1 MALPFLLGV
10 PVSSLSSAW
19 VVRGGAAL
27 FRRTPRF
34 FAVTRLDYPC
44 ERGTEFFQRARLR
57 LLARPLVASFE
68 RRANGLLGGLV
79 KGKAEELD
87 KAFIERQR
95 QRLTKLR
102 NELADATQGQET
114 EEKEINAQSS
124 GQAAEYEDDAQRL
137 TTLELDGNLVA
148 RNAQRLAQ
156 VNRALEK
163 ISEGTYGLSD
173 ASKRPIPKERLE
185 ATPEAIYTVAEQA
198 TRESTGLRAPNQK

>member
-1 MALPFLLGV
+1 M
-10 PVSSLSSAW
+10 
-19 VVRGGAAL
+19 
-27 FRRTPRF
+27 
-34 FAVTRLDYPC
+34 
-44 ERGTEFFQRARLR
+44 
-57 LLARPLVASFE
+57 
-68 RRANGLLGGLV
+68 
-79 KGKAEELD
+79 KGKAEGLD

-102 NELADATQGQET
+102 NELVDATQGQET

-124 GQAAEYEDDAQRL
+124 EAAEYEDDAQRL

-198 TRESTGLRAPNQK
+198 TRESTGLRASNQK